1 MKLKFRNFRRLRD
14 AGPLHEG
21 ADSIIVLTFVII
33 LCVGLAFS
41 TGAGDG
47 PIYLLFLPALAC
59 AYALYLEL
67 KGIFSGGDEDNG
79 K

>member
-14 AGPLHEG
+14 AGPLYEG
-21 ADSIIVLTFVII
+21 IDSVLVLSFVMI
-33 LCVGLAFS
+33 LCVVLAFS

-47 PIYLLFLPALAC
+47 PVYFLFVPALAC
-59 AYALYLEL
+59 AYGLYLEV
-67 KGIFSGGDEDNG
+67 KGMFAAREETND